1 MNNGLYESVGFRRP
15 LRHARPL
22 TPRKIAFA
30 HLITT
35 IALVMS
41 IAVAATAVT
50 FNIARA
56 GDLNDATTYQGPIA
70 AVVLI
75 GGALAVM
82 GIVTVALSGSR
93 ARRSAND

>member
-1 MNNGLYESVGFRRP
+1 MNKVLYERVGFGRP
-15 LRHARPL
+15 LRHERPL

-30 HLITT
+30 RLITT
-35 IALVMS
+35 VALVMS

-56 GDLNDATTYQGPIA
+56 DDLGGATAYQGPIA
-70 AVVLI
+70 AVVVI

-82 GIVTVALSGSR
+82 GIVTVALSGSH
-93 ARRSAND
+93 ARRSD